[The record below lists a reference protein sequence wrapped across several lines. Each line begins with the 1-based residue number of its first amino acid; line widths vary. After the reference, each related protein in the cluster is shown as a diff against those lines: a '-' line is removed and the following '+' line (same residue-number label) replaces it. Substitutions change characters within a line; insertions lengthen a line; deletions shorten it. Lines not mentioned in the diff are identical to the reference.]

1 MQLKEIFNLIEE
13 KRDSRYIMDRCLM
26 WFLYRY
32 KVLKWDIEDY
42 YEMPSVFESNTHGEI
57 QRMLKEL
64 KELSIGTHF
73 GNLVI
78 ELNSEVMHIMMA
90 TLPGGEK
97 FRVKNQQEDLAL
109 RDKLMKEVEKD
120 KAEFESKK
128 MERDI
133 IKKLKEENHLL
144 KERIAVLERYFLVY

>member
-1 MQLKEIFNLIEE
+1 MELEEIFKLIEE
-13 KRDSRYIMDRCLM
+13 KKDSRYILDRWLM

-32 KVLKWDIEDY
+32 KVLKWDLEDY

-57 QRMLKEL
+57 QRMSKEVA
-64 KELSIGTHF
+64 ELSIGTHF
-73 GNLVI
+73 GNLII
-78 ELNSEVMHIMMA
+78 ELNSEVLHIMGA

-97 FRVKNQQEDLAL
+97 FRVRNLKEDLAL
-109 RDKLMKEVEKD
+109 RENLMKEVEKD

-133 IKKLKEENHLL
+133 IKELKEENEFLR
-144 KERIAVLERYFLVY
+144 KKVAKFERRY

>member
-1 MQLKEIFNLIEE
+1 MELEEIFNLIEE
-13 KRDSRYIMDRCLM
+13 KKDSRYIMDRCLI

-32 KVLKWDIEDY
+32 KVLKSDLEDY

-64 KELSIGTHF
+64 KELSIDTHF
-73 GNLVI
+73 GNLI
-78 ELNSEVMHIMMA
+78 MELSSEILHIINGR
-90 TLPGGEK
+90 LSGGEK
-97 FRVKNQQEDLAL
+97 FRVKNLKEDLAL

-120 KAEFESKK
+120 KADFESKK

-133 IKKLKEENHLL
+133 IKELKEENLYL
-144 KERIAVLERYFLVY
+144 KERVAELERMR